1 MKALILA
8 AGEGRRL
15 GNLTRD
21 RPKPMLPVAGRPLLE
36 HQIELLRRHGIKE
49 IAINL
54 HYKPEAIV
62 NHFGDGSRFGAAITY
77 SYEDRLLGSAG
88 AAKKLAWF
96 FPETFL
102 VLYGDLLTDLDLRE
116 LQWRHAL
123 SGALATLAL
132 YQPDDPTRCGTVESD
147 REGRVRSFIEKP
159 RHADIRSRLANA
171 GVYVLEPEVLAL
183 VSPKTPCD
191 FGYDVFPAMLAG
203 GLPLFA
209 FEVPGY
215 VLDIGSP
222 NRYAQAEADVASGQL
237 SLA

>member
-1 MKALILA
+1 VKALILA

-15 GNLTRD
+15 GSLTRD

-36 HQIELLRRHGIKE
+36 HQIELLHRHGIE
-49 IAINL
+49 DIAINL

-62 NHFGDGSRFGAAITY
+62 SHLGDGSRFGAAITY

-96 FPETFL
+96 FTETFL

-116 LQWRHAL
+116 LQWRHAV

-147 REGRVRSFIEKP
+147 PEGRVRSFIEKP
-159 RHADIRSRLANA
+159 RPADIRSRLANA

-183 VSPKTPCD
+183 VPPETPCD
-191 FGYDVFPAMLAG
+191 FGYDVFPAMLAA

-209 FEVPGY
+209 FELPGY